1 MTTALAPIAAIDR
14 VPLLLMLFP
23 FLLYLNI
30 SHTEWKVI
38 RLCTNDFQAILTR
51 AIANPLTAQCH
62 SRTGSMA
69 RRGGVSAVLEFQH
82 RIDAGVVSR
91 QRAGYCL
98 GLVVALRSSTVSM
111 GFGSI
116 RRRCT
121 SKAKHSSAISRGR
134 ERDRPVCF
142 SIRCKRWRTVLG
154 WQ

>member
-38 RLCTNDFQAILTR
+38 RLCTNDFPAILTR
-51 AIANPLTAQCH
+51 AIANPLTAPCH
-62 SRTGSMA
+62 SRTGSLA
-69 RRGGVSAVLEFQH
+69 RCGACPRWLEFPH

-98 GLVVALRSSTVSM
+98 GRVAGLRSSTLSM
-111 GFGSI
+111 RFGL
-116 RRRCT
+116 RHV
-121 SKAKHSSAISRGR
+121 A
-134 ERDRPVCF
+134 
-142 SIRCKRWRTVLG
+142 
-154 WQ
+154 